1 MKTND
6 NLFKQ
11 VQSKQIELGR
21 QVQIDYPD
29 IVNDY
34 RDIKNGIDNIVL
46 NIMNKYN
53 LHSEDI
59 AKGVLQMAIH
69 GHNEGGSSVKIPGYK
84 GLMSERELLEI
95 SLQKN
100 LYRNSWVVH
109 KEKVYIL

>member
-1 MKTND
+1 MKTNY

-11 VQSKQIELGR
+11 VLSQKIELGR

-34 RDIKNGIDNIVL
+34 RDIKNGIDDIVL

-59 AKGVLQMAIH
+59 AKGVLQMALH
-69 GHNEGGSSVKIPGYK
+69 GYNEGGSSVKIPGYK
-84 GLMSERELLEI
+84 GLMSERDMLDI
-95 SLQKN
+95 SLQRRF
-100 LYRNSWVVH
+100 YRNS
-109 KEKVYIL
+109 

>member
-1 MKTND
+1 MKHFQRNKMKTNY

-11 VQSKQIELGR
+11 VLSQKIELGR

-34 RDIKNGIDNIVL
+34 RDIKNGIDDIVL

-59 AKGVLQMAIH
+59 AKGVLQMALH
-69 GHNEGGSSVKIPGYK
+69 GYNEGGSSVKIPGYK
-84 GLMSERELLEI
+84 GLMSERDMLDI
-95 SLQKN
+95 SLQRRF
-100 LYRNSWVVH
+100 YRNS
-109 KEKVYIL
+109 

>member
-1 MKTND
+1 MNTNT
-6 NLFKQ
+6 NHLFKKA
-11 VQSKQIELGR
+11 QSKQIELGR

-29 IVNDY
+29 IVNEY
-34 RDIKNGIDNIVL
+34 RDIKNGIDDIVL

-59 AKGVLQMAIH
+59 AKGVLQMALH
-69 GHNEGGSSVKIPGYK
+69 GYNEGGSSVKIPGYK

-100 LYRNSWVVH
+100 LYRNS
-109 KEKVYIL
+109 

>member
-29 IVNDY
+29 IVNEY
-34 RDIKNGIDNIVL
+34 RDIKNGIDDIVL

-59 AKGVLQMAIH
+59 AKGVLQMALH
-69 GHNEGGSSVKIPGYK
+69 GYNEGGSSVKIQGYK
-84 GLMSERELLEI
+84 GLMSERDMLDT
-95 SLQKN
+95 SLQRKF
-100 LYRNSWVVH
+100 YRNS
-109 KEKVYIL
+109 

>member
-1 MKTND
+1 MKTNND
-6 NLFKQ
+6 QTFKQ

-29 IVNDY
+29 IVNEY
-34 RDIKNGIDNIVL
+34 RDIKNGIDDIVL

-59 AKGVLQMAIH
+59 AKGVLQMALH
-69 GHNEGGSSVKIPGYK
+69 GYNEGGSSVKIPGYK

-100 LYRNSWVVH
+100 LYRNS
-109 KEKVYIL
+109 

>member
-1 MKTND
+1 MKTN
-6 NLFKQ
+6 NNQTFKQ

-29 IVNDY
+29 IVNEY

-59 AKGVLQMAIH
+59 AKGVLQMALH
-69 GHNEGGSSVKIPGYK
+69 GYNEGGSSVKIPGYK
-84 GLMSERELLEI
+84 GLMSERDLLDI
-95 SLQKN
+95 SLQRRF
-100 LYRNSWVVH
+100 YRNS
-109 KEKVYIL
+109 